1 MAKIAEIQI
10 TYSTGKKPK
19 PIPKIQSASDSNKNF
34 REIWSN
40 KMEYIEEM
48 YLMLLN
54 RSNNILGYSKIS
66 MGGVHS
72 TIVDPK
78 VIFQIALKSHASGII
93 IAHNHPSGSL
103 KPSEQDIRLT
113 KRIKEA
119 AGLLDIVL
127 LDHLILSKEG
137 YYSFADEGLV

>member
-10 TYSTGKKPK
+10 TYSLKKNQALLPSIK
-19 PIPKIQSASDSNKNF
+19 SSQDSHKHF
-34 REIWSN
+34 KEVWSN
-40 KMEYIEEM
+40 KIEYIEEM
-48 YLMLLN
+48 FLMLLN
-54 RSNNILGYSKIS
+54 RSNQVLGFTKIS

-119 AGLLDIVL
+119 SGLLDIAL
-127 LDHLILSKEG
+127 LDHLILSKES